1 MKAGDLVQWSK
12 VAVGDCKAGQYDI
25 GMLLGD
31 PIFPRFRFG
40 KFPKQYRVLTK
51 NGVEEWIDEYNTV
64 VIKVT
69 K

>member
-25 GMLLGD
+25 GMLLKD
-31 PIFPRFRFG
+31 PIFPRRG
-40 KFPKQYRVLTK
+40 NHPKQYHVLTK